1 MTNLFLVDFQG
12 GVTVTTVTVTVTV
25 VLNLENLDVL
35 TLENLDVLNLENLG
49 GLLQEEEMSVMNAP
63 IQEKAQEEELNVLD
77 PVEAIEAIKVIGNV
91 VFPLGVLLEVYLDLR
106 NQ

>member
-12 GVTVTTVTVTVTV
+12 GVTVTV
-25 VLNLENLDVL
+25 VLVL
-35 TLENLDVLNLENLG
+35 NLENLDVLNLENLE

-77 PVEAIEAIKVIGNV
+77 PVEAIEAIENA
-91 VFPLGVLLEVYLDLR
+91 VFPLGVLLEVCPDPR
-106 NQ
+106 MQ